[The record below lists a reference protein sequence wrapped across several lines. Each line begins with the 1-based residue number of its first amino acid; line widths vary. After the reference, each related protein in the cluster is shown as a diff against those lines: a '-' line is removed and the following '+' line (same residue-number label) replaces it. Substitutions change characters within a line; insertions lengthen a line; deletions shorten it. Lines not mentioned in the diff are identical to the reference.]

1 MTPKS
6 WLALSPEEILGAF
19 EFKLCKYNKKID
31 REILKDALKGL
42 KKSEI
47 YRVYV
52 ECLYE
57 PFMTMGVVLK
67 VASRINAEINAPFL
81 EQAKNLARALELKV
95 LRCCEDRI
103 DGCKPI
109 GFYENEMRFLEKV
122 FGSWESVVDNLYYH
136 SADRELF
143 IGQLENAIFLALKK
157 QARAT
162 KTQDTT
168 NKQVGISVS
177 TNQDDCAK
185 TNVAEVVETKAEI
198 EVAQENAQTLRHVAR
213 GSEIEVSVVRLIP
226 QIVDAVGLAV
236 QTNRFD
242 ISPPKIDTG

>member
-6 WLALSPEEILGAF
+6 WLALSPEEILAAF

-31 REILKDALKGL
+31 RDILKNALSGL

-67 VASRINAEINAPFL
+67 VAGRINVEINAPFL

-103 DGCKPI
+103 DACKPL
-109 GFYENEMRFLEKV
+109 GFCENEMRFLEKV
-122 FGSWESVVDNLYYH
+122 FGSWEGVVDNLYYH

-143 IGQLENAIFLALKK
+143 VGQLENEIFLALKK
-157 QARAT
+157 RARAT
-162 KTQDTT
+162 TQDTT
-168 NKQVGISVS
+168 NQQMGISVS
-177 TNQDDCAK
+177 TNQDVCAK
-185 TNVAEVVETKAEI
+185 TNAADVAEVETKAEI
-198 EVAQENAQTLRHVAR
+198 DVAKENAQTLPPAQKPFAM
-213 GSEIEVSVVRLIP
+213 SVVAP
-226 QIVDAVGLAV
+226 QFASAVPVNCFG
-236 QTNRFD
+236 T
-242 ISPPKIDTG
+242 SPPKRDTG

>member
-1 MTPKS
+1 MIPKS

-47 YRVYV
+47 YHVYV

-67 VASRINAEINAPFL
+67 VAGRINAEINAPFL

-162 KTQDTT
+162 KTQ
-168 NKQVGISVS
+168 GISVS

-185 TNVAEVVETKAEI
+185 TNAEVVETKAEI

-236 QTNRFD
+236 RANRFD